1 MKADRRDADTK
12 WLAPHEMKAW
22 RTLID
27 LTADLRRVLGAELQ
41 EVGVSPGDYAVL
53 LALSEA
59 EDGAMRSSELAD
71 AIDWERSRLSHH
83 LGRRMEKLGLIRRE
97 ACADG
102 RGTLIVLTPV
112 GRDALR
118 NASGPHLAAV
128 KHYFADALSRD
139 ELEQLFTLLG
149 RVRTH
154 FDAAR
159 HRASDDGE

>member
-1 MKADRRDADTK
+1 MKADRHGADTGR
-12 WLAPHEMKAW
+12 LAPHEMKTW

-27 LTADLRRVLGAELQ
+27 LTADLRKVLGAELQ
-41 EVGVSPGDYAVL
+41 DVGVSPGDYAVL

-59 EDGAMRSSELAD
+59 EDCAMRSSELAE

-97 ACADG
+97 ACDGG
-102 RGTLIVLTPV
+102 RGTLIVLTPA

-128 KHYFADALSRD
+128 KRYFADALSRD
-139 ELEQLFTLLG
+139 ELEQLFTLLD

-154 FDAAR
+154 FDGAR
-159 HRASDDGE
+159 ERATDEE

>member
-1 MKADRRDADTK
+1 METDRHGANTER
-12 WLAPHEMKAW
+12 LAPHEMRAW

-59 EDGAMRSSELAD
+59 EGCALRSSELAD

-97 ACADG
+97 ACDGG
-102 RGTLIVLTPV
+102 RGTLIVLTQA

-128 KHYFADALSRD
+128 KRYFAESLTRD
-139 ELEQLFTLLG
+139 ELEQLFTLLD

-154 FDAAR
+154 FDAVR
-159 HRASDDGE
+159 ERASDEE